1 MSETLET
8 TIYQLKVVLLGISPM
23 IWRRL
28 LICGDSTISDLHYIL
43 QITMGWSDDHLHRF
57 RIHGKQYGIARMGGL
72 SFSADPV
79 TVRLKDF
86 RFRINECFRY
96 EYDFTDGWQ
105 HQIRV
110 EAILALEPHRRY
122 PVCIDG
128 RRSCPPEDCG
138 GPWAFMALRQRY
150 SLGHIM
156 MRLADIIEDGGDIEN
171 HYEEVYDLRYWL
183 AAERFDRKAANRRF
197 YDHACGKDV
206 FMWV

>member
-1 MSETLET
+1 MSETPEPI
-8 TIYQLKVVLLGISPM
+8 IYQLKVVLLDVSPM

-28 LICGDSTISDLHYIL
+28 LVCGDNTITDLHYIL
-43 QITMGWSDDHLHRF
+43 QISLGWSDDHLHRF

-72 SFSADPV
+72 SFSDDPE

-86 RFRINECFRY
+86 RFPINECFRY

-110 EAILALEPHRRY
+110 EAILAPEHHRRY

-138 GPWAFMALRQRY
+138 GPWAFMALRQQY
-150 SLGHIM
+150 SMGHIL
-156 MRLADIIEDGGDIEN
+156 MRLADITEEGDIDDY
-171 HYEEVYDLRYWL
+171 YEEIQELRYWV
-183 AAERFDRKAANRRF
+183 AADRFDRKAANRRL
-197 YDHACGKDV
+197 YDHAHGKDV